1 MNPIFYIDFYKS
13 GHIYQYPK
21 GLSEVYSNL
30 TPRST
35 KLFKGS
41 SFWDGK
47 IKVFGIE
54 AAIKK
59 IILNFD
65 KNFFGKGKPDGI
77 ADFYQKF
84 MGKHIGEGLVKGEH
98 IQALLDLGYLPI
110 EFKAL
115 PEGSIVDAGTP
126 IMTMKSTHPDFAWL
140 VNYLETYVSC
150 EVWKP
155 TTIATI
161 ARDYKNL
168 FLHYAEKTGTPTE
181 FCEYQGHDFSMRGM
195 SGIEDSINCGLAWLS
210 EFDGTDNVAAALKAG
225 NGLSIPA
232 TEHSVM
238 CAGGRDSEFET
249 YERLITE
256 IYPNGMISIV
266 SDTWDFW
273 SVLTDILPKL
283 KDKIMSRNGK
293 VVIRPDS
300 GDPVDIVCGNDML
313 NADDPAHYGAVEV
326 LWNIFGGKINEK
338 GYKELDSHIGLIYG
352 DSITIDR
359 AEVILAKLEAKG
371 FSSGN
376 IVFGIGSY
384 TMQYVTRDTLGFAVK
399 ATSVVI
405 DGERKAIFKD
415 PKTGSKKS
423 HKGLLMVDENFVTH
437 EMVTEGEEKTG
448 MLKII

>member
-1 MNPIFYIDFYKS
+1 
-13 GHIYQYPK
+13 
-21 GLSEVYSNL
+21 
-30 TPRST
+30 
-35 KLFKGS
+35 
-41 SFWDGK
+41 
-47 IKVFGIE
+47 
-54 AAIKK
+54 
-59 IILNFD
+59 
-65 KNFFGKGKPDGI
+65 
-77 ADFYQKF
+77 
-84 MGKHIGEGLVKGEH
+84 
-98 IQALLDLGYLPI
+98 
-110 EFKAL
+110 
-115 PEGSIVDAGTP
+115 
-126 IMTMKSTHPDFAWL
+126 
-140 VNYLETYVSC
+140 
-150 EVWKP
+150 
-155 TTIATI
+155 
-161 ARDYKNL
+161 
-168 FLHYAEKTGTPTE
+168 
-181 FCEYQGHDFSMRGM
+181 
-195 SGIEDSINCGLAWLS
+195 
-210 EFDGTDNVAAALKAG
+210 
-225 NGLSIPA
+225 
-232 TEHSVM
+232 M